1 MDEGNKGI
9 IPIANCHQLDEP
21 NYGRHTHFELGPEA
35 RGPLPAVVIVRGAG
49 VAARVALRVQPQRT
63 TLVFLGCSCE
73 RRPDAIDSPGTAGGT
88 SAAKSAA
95 AAAAAA
101 APAPSPTTTATTT
114 TVMIIMIIIAM
125 RSNGNSGSC
134 HRDDDEADKK
144 ERKEEK
150 ESEPLRESRRY
161 IVSGLAWLTMHRED
175 GFLGQGVSPFASLPA
190 QPPPPPPPPPPRYPS
205 YPSYTS

>member
-73 RRPDAIDSPGTAGGT
+73 RRP
-88 SAAKSAA
+88 
-95 AAAAAA
+95 AAAA